1 MLEVS
6 AIQEMRGREIYLF
19 GFTGEK
25 QGWWSQKRVT
35 PAHQSPTPL
44 AGGPVQG
51 KSTLHE
57 SRPLPTYRGYRVAVE
72 MWAVESE
79 LLPDSSLGHYSCFQ
93 SLSRVPLFV
102 TPLTAARQSSPT
114 LTNSLIY

>member
-6 AIQEMRGREIYLF
+6 AVQEMRGREIYLF

-25 QGWWSQKRVT
+25 QGWCSQKRVT
-35 PAHQSPTPL
+35 RAHQSPTPL

-57 SRPLPTYRGYRVAVE
+57 SHLLPAYRGYRVAVE
-72 MWAVESE
+72 TRAVESE
-79 LLPDSSLGHYSCFQ
+79 LLPDSS
-93 SLSRVPLFV
+93 
-102 TPLTAARQSSPT
+102 
-114 LTNSLIY
+114 